1 MKITVSAM
9 YLLRNLKSLSSVV
22 NTSNTMPILDNFLF
36 EVSGNKLKV
45 TATDLETTMS
55 VTMDVESDENK
66 SFAVPARLLVDILGT
81 LPEQPLVFDVAETII
96 TIISLSGEY
105 SLACHNA
112 DEYPKSVEIQSPSTT
127 SIPAKVL
134 STAIIKTIF
143 ATSTYD
149 LRPVMCGVLFQ
160 LTTEGIIFVATDAHK
175 LVKYSRKDIFS
186 SENVNFIMPKKP
198 LNVLKSILG
207 TAAEEDNVTI
217 EYNEANAKFI
227 FEEFTLICR
236 LIDGK
241 FPKFEAV
248 IPSDN
253 NNDVVIDRSSLLS
266 SVRRVSILSNK
277 STHEIAFEIKGN
289 DMKIST
295 FDVDYSTKADETLVC
310 NHEGDDIRIGFN
322 AKYLKEMLGE
332 LNCDEVKLSMSL
344 PNRAGILTPLDGLD
358 DGEELLM
365 LVMPVMLKS

>member
-143 ATSTYD
+143 ATSTDD

-236 LIDGK
+236 LVDGK
-241 FPKFEAV
+241 YPNYEAV
-248 IPSDN
+248 IPKDN
-253 NNDVVIDRSSLLS
+253 PNKLQVSRTKLS
-266 SVRRVSILSNK
+266 NSVHCVSIFSNK
-277 STHEIAFEIKGN
+277 QTHQIKLEIVGN
-289 DMKIST
+289 ELKLSAE
-295 FDVDYSTKADETLVC
+295 DVDYSNKADERLTC
-310 NHEGDDIRIGFN
+310 QYEGDDMKIGFN
-322 AKYLKEMLGE
+322 ARFLLEMLKV
-332 LNCDEVKLSMSL
+332 LTSDEVQIEMSM
-344 PNRAGILTPLDGLD
+344 PNRAGVLTPLDGLV
-358 DGEELLM
+358 DGEEILM
-365 LVMPVMLKS
+365 LVMPSLLS